1 MANLSAVIADPNK
14 RRAVVDDGVSVIEAE
29 VADKGGL
36 SGLAIKAAF
45 GMVKKVRPGFVGQAL
60 NALLDEFAQA
70 VDPIW
75 AECTA
80 KGGDPAATFAAQAPR
95 VSEALL
101 KITDKRAAGASGPVK
116 ATYEKL
122 RPEAVKHT
130 VAAMPRV
137 AGLLKKHASA

>member
-1 MANLSAVIADPNK
+1 MASLKEVISVEAR
-14 RRAVVDDGVSVIEAE
+14 RRAVVDDGVTVIEAE

-60 NALLDEFAQA
+60 NALLDEFANV

-75 AECTA
+75 AECIA
-80 KGGDPAATFAAQAPR
+80 KGGDPVPTFSSQGPR
-95 VSEALL
+95 VAEALL
-101 KITDKRAAGASGPVK
+101 SITDRRSRGASGPVK

-122 RPEAVKHT
+122 RPEAVKH
-130 VAAMPRV
+130 VQVAMPRL
-137 AGLLKKHASA
+137 AGLLKKHAA